1 MTTILCMLKIAYLA
15 LGLFIM
21 SSREKSATE
30 SYDFLLV
37 TTYVPVIGL
46 CARAMIIVL
55 LVHWLVFFLDIPW
68 HAVAMVTACLVFID
82 AWMIRSHG
90 LDSVCGYM
98 CMCAL
103 AMLTQPLKQRCA
115 ESTGAFL
122 WFEDF
127 AWSFVSTFEVMSSVN
142 GMCIPVPFVLK
153 ISIGCALAVFHVL
166 GSCASIGALEMVLR
180 AVMFYVMCAV
190 SVMCLKF
197 TNVRDVERRNYTSMI
212 PHASMHVFYVHLYA
226 ALAGFLLVLGMHA
239 RLVFEYS
246 RKNPSADIEQPVHSP
261 RVRRATEK
269 KPVEW
274 RQEAAGSRDD
284 REEYAELV
292 RKLHAAKAAGGVP

>member
-1 MTTILCMLKIAYLA
+1 LYVEIEYLA
-15 LGLFIM
+15 LGILIM

-37 TTYVPVIGL
+37 TTYVPVIVL
-46 CARAMIIVL
+46 CARATVIVL
-55 LVHWLVFFLDIPW
+55 LVHWLVFFLEIPW

-82 AWMIRSHG
+82 AWMMRSHG

-103 AMLTQPLKQRCA
+103 ALLTQPLKQRCA
-115 ESTGAFL
+115 ESTGGFL

-127 AWSFVSTFEVMSSVN
+127 AWSFVSTFEVVSSVS

-153 ISIGCALAVFHVL
+153 ISIGCALAVFHVI

-180 AVMFYVMCAV
+180 AVIFYVMCAV
-190 SVMCLKF
+190 SLMCLKF
-197 TNVRDVERRNYTSMI
+197 TNVRDAERRNYTSMI

-226 ALAGFLLVLGMHA
+226 ALAGFLLVLGVHG
-239 RLVFEYS
+239 RLVFEYGRRS
-246 RKNPSADIEQPVHSP
+246 ASADIEQPAHSP
-261 RVRRATEK
+261 RPRRGAEK
-269 KPVEW
+269 KTLEW
-274 RQEAAGSRDD
+274 RPEAAGSRDD
-284 REEYAELV
+284 RDEYSELV
-292 RKLHAAKAAGGVP
+292 RKLHAAKAASGVA